1 MIPIAFIGLVLLV
14 YGFYGLSKKE
24 LNLFNRK
31 IIDKSA
37 LGCSIILI
45 ILGFLAMLLATLPY

>member
-1 MIPIAFIGLVLLV
+1 MIPIAFVGLVLLV

-24 LNLFNRK
+24 LTLFNRK

-37 LGCSIILI
+37 LGCSAFLI